1 MFVFALRLLT
11 RQLAAVTTRRLR
23 NALNAQINTLSWSPH
38 KFTRPNRPHINWIL
52 RVLVPWR
59 SRVTWL
65 MASHLLPLGASST
78 NASSAVGALPETLV
92 SGVFN
97 SAEAAHQMVTA
108 SLFELLI
115 RKPDFKSK
123 FIDPNDPNEL
133 LMSTIQMSSG
143 ARAPVGFERKS
154 AIGEYGS

>member
-1 MFVFALRLLT
+1 
-11 RQLAAVTTRRLR
+11 
-23 NALNAQINTLSWSPH
+23 
-38 KFTRPNRPHINWIL
+38 
-52 RVLVPWR
+52 
-59 SRVTWL
+59 

-143 ARAPVGFERKS
+143 ARAPVGAHERFEEKIMRS
-154 AIGEYGS
+154 REYADGPGEIDMLIGFFLMNGMCIAGVRDRTRYTQRHNSRYMH